1 MIYGEKGLIFVN
13 SIFTSSDGNML
24 RFTKKTE
31 YALLS
36 LQYIAQKQGSL
47 VPAKEIAD
55 GLGLSFEIIA
65 KVLHLLGKN
74 GLTQSIQ
81 GAQGGYLL
89 NRKPIEICLSDV
101 ITAIEGKPSQL
112 VECVSS
118 EDPDDIS
125 CSCTVFSNCT
135 IKDPMT
141 IIQKKMDEMLKSITI
156 QDFIQNP
163 AYHTVNETAITID
176 L

>member
-1 MIYGEKGLIFVN
+1 
-13 SIFTSSDGNML
+13 ML

-36 LQYIAQKQGSL
+36 LQYIATKDGTL

-55 GLGLSFEIIA
+55 AHGLSFEIIA

-74 GLTQSIQ
+74 GLIQSIQ

-89 NRKPIEICLSDV
+89 NKEQQMISLSDV

-112 VECVSS
+112 VECVSGDDL
-118 EDPDDIS
+118 EDTT
-125 CSCTVFSNCT
+125 CTCTVYSNCT

-141 IIQKKMDEMLKSITI
+141 IIQKKMDEMLQSITI
-156 QDFIQNP
+156 KDFLHTQM
-163 AYHTVNETAITID
+163 YHELSDSTITID

>member
-1 MIYGEKGLIFVN
+1 
-13 SIFTSSDGNML
+13 ML

-36 LQYIAQKQGSL
+36 LQYIATKDGIL

-55 GLGLSFEIIA
+55 ALGLSFEIIA

-74 GLTQSIQ
+74 GLIQSIQ

-89 NRKPIEICLSDV
+89 NIEPKKISLSDV

-112 VECVSS
+112 VECVSGD
-118 EDPDDIS
+118 DPDDRN
-125 CSCTVFSNCT
+125 CSCTVYSNCT

-141 IIQKKMDEMLKSITI
+141 IIQKKMDEMLQSITI
-156 QDFIQNP
+156 QDFLNTPI
-163 AYHTVNETAITID
+163 YHTLSDSSVTID

>member
-1 MIYGEKGLIFVN
+1 
-13 SIFTSSDGNML
+13 ML

-36 LQYIAQKQGSL
+36 LQFIANKNGGL
-47 VPAKEIAD
+47 VSAKEIAD
-55 GLGLSFEIIA
+55 SLGLSFETIA
-65 KVLHLLGKN
+65 KVLHVLGKS

-89 NRKPIEICLSDV
+89 QRSPSSISLSDV

-112 VECVSS
+112 IECVSADEF
-118 EDPDDIS
+118 EDQE
-125 CSCTVFSNCT
+125 CGCTVYTQCT

-141 IIQKKMDEMLKSITI
+141 IIQKKMDEMLTSTTI
-156 QDFIQNP
+156 QDFIHSP
-163 AYHTVNETAITID
+163 VYHTISDTITIQE
-176 L
+176 

>member
-1 MIYGEKGLIFVN
+1 
-13 SIFTSSDGNML
+13 ML

-36 LQYIAQKQGSL
+36 LQYIAQKQGTL

-65 KVLHLLGKN
+65 KVLHVLGKN

-89 NRKPIEICLSDV
+89 NRKPIDISLSDV

-118 EDPDDIS
+118 DDPDEAS

-156 QDFIQNP
+156 QDFISNP
-163 AYHTVNETAITID
+163 VYHTLNESSITID
-176 L
+176 V

>member
-1 MIYGEKGLIFVN
+1 
-13 SIFTSSDGNML
+13 ML

-36 LQYIAQKQGSL
+36 LQFIAQKQGIL
-47 VPAKEIAD
+47 VSAKEIAD
-55 GLGLSFEIIA
+55 ALGLSFEIIA
-65 KVLHLLGKN
+65 KVLHALGKH

-89 NRKPIEICLSDV
+89 NKTPGMITLSDV
-101 ITAIEGKPSQL
+101 LTAIEGKPSQL

-118 EDPDDIS
+118 DDPEDVS
-125 CSCTVFSNCT
+125 CSCTVFTNCT

-141 IIQKKMDEMLKSITI
+141 IIQKKMDEMLQSITI
-156 QDFIQNP
+156 QDFLHNP
-163 AYHTVNETAITID
+163 VFHTLSDSTVTID

>member
-1 MIYGEKGLIFVN
+1 
-13 SIFTSSDGNML
+13 ML

-36 LQYIAQKQGSL
+36 LQYIASKDGML
-47 VPAKEIAD
+47 VSAKEIAESI
-55 GLGLSFEIIA
+55 GISFEIIA
-65 KVLHLLGKN
+65 KVLHLLGRS
-74 GLTQSIQ
+74 GITQSIQ

-89 NRKPIEICLSDV
+89 QRSPSMISLSDV
-101 ITAIEGKPSQL
+101 ISAIEGKPSQL

-118 EDPDDIS
+118 EDIDDQN
-125 CSCTVFSNCT
+125 CSCNVYSNCT

-141 IIQKKMDEMLKSITI
+141 VIQKKMDEMLTSITI
-156 QDFIQNP
+156 LDFMHLP
-163 AYHTVNETAITID
+163 VYHTISETIITKE